1 MLHAKFLPFGTFH
14 AIILLAAIGYVTSK
28 QQIASTDDPSVLTC
42 PSNCSSWT
50 SPFKVFGDVIYS
62 NNSDRCWAAIHAGAI
77 SCDNGGRFLFT
88 AVDGVTSYESVER
101 NGVVSETQ
109 TGNDG
114 QHGGAFLTRPFAV
127 DAASV
132 KTAVKGKK
140 VTITDWTS
148 IPGDN

>member
-1 MLHAKFLPFGTFH
+1 MFNAKLLPFGISLT
-14 AIILLAAIGYVTSK
+14 IILVAAVGYVTSD
-28 QQIASTDDPSVLTC
+28 QQIASTLVLYC
-42 PSNCSSWT
+42 SSNCSSWT
-50 SPFKVFGDVIYS
+50 VPVKVFGDVIYS